1 MASQSS
7 AQDYMQQGQR
17 TADAVM
23 ESAQDYTETLTGH
36 ISRNPLT
43 AVLVAL
49 GVGWL
54 IGLMSN
60 WR

>member
-7 AQDYMQQGQR
+7 AQDYMEQGQR

-23 ESAQDYTETLTGH
+23 ESAQDYTETLTRH